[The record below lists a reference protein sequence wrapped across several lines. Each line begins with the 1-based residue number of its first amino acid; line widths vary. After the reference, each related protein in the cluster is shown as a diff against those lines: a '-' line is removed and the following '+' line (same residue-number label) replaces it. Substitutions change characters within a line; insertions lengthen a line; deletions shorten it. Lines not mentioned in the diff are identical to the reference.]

1 MKIDENNIFPVLTIG
16 SSLLLLIL
24 ATGGLFFVSRPFAAG
39 VVAGG
44 LLALAN
50 CHWLYRILQRAM
62 RLPPR
67 QAVRFAQLRYLLRLA
82 IIAVLVSLLIL
93 SAQVSILGLMLGLS
107 VPVIT
112 IMAVTVYLATSNGG

>member
-1 MKIDENNIFPVLTIG
+1 VKIDENNIFTVLTIG

-24 ATGGLFFVSRPFAAG
+24 AVAGLFLVSRSFAAG

-44 LLALAN
+44 LVAIGN
-50 CHWLYRILQRAM
+50 CHWLYSILQRAM
-62 RLPPR
+62 GLPAR

-93 SAQVSILGLMLGLS
+93 YVHVSIFGLILGLS
-107 VPVIT
+107 VLVIT
-112 IMAVTVYLATSNGG
+112 IVAVTVYMATLNGG